1 MGNRGVICTRNKDIG
16 VYLHWNGGRDSI
28 EAFLK
33 YCKIQGFRS
42 PETDCYGWA
51 RLCQVIAN
59 FMGGSGLSVGI
70 QRYGELDCD
79 NGDNGL
85 YIIENWEIVDRKFF
99 SGEEQCAYP
108 LDEMLIAIDEKQPK
122 EMQLGEYLTY
132 SEEVKREELGIG
144 NKVWIRDYDGFN
156 KYEVVGFGD
165 GRIVNGLNTLGIPY
179 VNRFE
184 KNGTYMDN
192 INNYI
197 EEEIVRREK
206 ISELPF

>member
-1 MGNRGVICTRNKDIG
+1 MNNIHFWTFFNRF
-16 VYLHWNGGRDSI
+16 
-28 EAFLK
+28 E
-33 YCKIQGFRS
+33 
-42 PETDCYGWA
+42 
-51 RLCQVIAN
+51 
-59 FMGGSGLSVGI
+59 
-70 QRYGELDCD
+70 QR
-79 NGDNGL
+79 
-85 YIIENWEIVDRKFF
+85 
-99 SGEEQCAYP
+99 AYP
-108 LDEMLIAIDEKQPK
+108 LDKMLIAIDEKQPK

-179 VNRFE
+179 VNKYE
-184 KNGTYMDN
+184 NDGTYMDN
-192 INNYI
+192 RNNYI

>member
-16 VYLHWNGGRDSI
+16 IYLHWNGGRDSV

-42 PETDCYGWA
+42 PEVDCYGWA

-59 FMGGSGLSVGI
+59 FMESSGLSIGI
-70 QRYGELDCD
+70 QKYENLDCN
-79 NGDNGL
+79 NGDNGV
-85 YIIENWEIVDRKFF
+85 YIIENWEIVGREFF
-99 SGEEQCAYP
+99 SGEEQCEYP
-108 LDEMLIAIDEKQPK
+108 LNKMLIAIDEEQPK

-132 SEEVKREELGIG
+132 SEEVKTKDLGIG
-144 NKVWIRDYDGFN
+144 NKVWIHDYDGFN

-165 GRIVNGLNTLGIPY
+165 DRIVNGLNTLGIPY
-179 VNRFE
+179 INKYE
-184 KNGTYMDN
+184 NNGEYTDN

-197 EEEIVRREK
+197 REETVRREI